1 MFFRLRASGNTTS
14 ADDGGN
20 SEKFW
25 AIVEV
30 VVMIFITTFIP
41 SLIELGRPP
50 QSLDELWIPFLV
62 ALLMSAYAYMRM
74 RGIEPTPEPE

>member
-1 MFFRLRASGNTTS
+1 MFYTVRSENPGT
-14 ADDGGN
+14 N
-20 SEKFW
+20 SEKLL
-25 AIVEV
+25 AIIEV

-50 QSLDELWIPFLV
+50 TSLEEIWVPFLV

-74 RGIEPTPEPE
+74 RGIELTPDTE